1 MGNKTILVT
10 GCAGFIG
17 FSISNFLLKKKFKI
31 IGIDSLN
38 NYYNLKLKKKRI
50 KLLKSKNFEFH
61 KSDISERF
69 KFFKLV
75 EKKNFDYII
84 HLAAQPGV
92 RYSLLKPESYIKN
105 NVLAFSNILD
115 LAKKK
120 NIDLIY
126 ASSSS
131 IYGDSTK
138 FPIKENFDY
147 NAQNIYALTKVQNE
161 QYAKLYSKLYRMRII
176 GLRFFTVFGEW
187 GRPDMF
193 LLKFF

>member
-1 MGNKTILVT
+1 M
-10 GCAGFIG
+10 
-17 FSISNFLLKKKFKI
+17 
-31 IGIDSLN
+31 
-38 NYYNLKLKKKRI
+38 
-50 KLLKSKNFEFH
+50 
-61 KSDISERF
+61 
-69 KFFKLV
+69 V

-147 NAQNIYALTKVQNE
+147 KAQNIYALTKVQNE
-161 QYAKLYSKLYRMRII
+161 QYAKLYSKLYGMRII
-176 GLRFFTVFGEW
+176 GLRFYCFW
-187 GRPDMF
+187 
-193 LLKFF
+193 